1 VKVRQA
7 RERAQRLQRRGTAEA
22 MLRKAMA
29 DFHGG
34 LFDAMNAPMKALRA
48 AFRAMVESIA
58 RDFMRANIGSLF
70 NGTGGSVGQIP
81 EIGLQ
86 QIQWID
92 PVRHYGPPRSQNL
105 SRFPCNTRNARI

>member
-1 VKVRQA
+1 VNLRQA

-29 DFHGG
+29 DFHGA
-34 LFDAMNAPMKALRA
+34 LFDAINAPMEVLRA
-48 AFRAMVESIA
+48 AFRAMVEGIA
-58 RDFMRANIGSLF
+58 RDFMRANISGLF
-70 NGTGGSVGQIP
+70 DGAGGCVGQIP
-81 EIGLQ
+81 KIGLQ

-105 SRFPCNTRNARI
+105 PRFPCNTRNARI